1 MRFTPSLL
9 AAALYSTSVAAFFP
23 LKLDADIN
31 ARDISNDGAVT
42 LDVRRAPVRRDNLFK
57 SIKADKPTAT
67 NSTGIDQDGKDYSY
81 FAVAQIGSEKQE
93 MWMLLDTGGSNTWI
107 FSSQCTDEPCQQHRT
122 FTESKS
128 DTLNMSSVSW
138 NVGYG
143 TGTVNG
149 VLGDDTLSIAG
160 LEVTM
165 ALGLAKEASDDFMS
179 YPMDGIL
186 GLSRSND
193 TGYDSPTF
201 MDVVEKAGL
210 LQSNIIGFSLSR
222 GDDGGKDGSITFGG
236 VDEDKLSGNVTYT
249 DTVSSSNR
257 WSIPVDDV
265 TVDGTA
271 CNFTDRSAIIDTG
284 TSYAMMTPDDAK
296 TLHDMIPG
304 SSKSGSKY
312 LVPCDS
318 DAELRVI
325 FSGVSY
331 AISPKDYVGEKSGSD
346 CASNIIAQQSFG
358 ENVWLLG
365 DVFLKNVYSVF
376 DYDNN
381 KIGFAGRKGMTDPV
395 VTSEDSNQ
403 DTVDAS
409 KVGGTGD
416 GSDSSSSSSPS
427 SSESD
432 SPSSTSSS
440 SSSSSTADEKSS
452 ATIITPQLCWPALL
466 VMLGFIYS

>member
-1 MRFTPSLL
+1 MRLVPSLL
-9 AAALYSTSVAAFFP
+9 VAALYSTSVAAFFP
-23 LKLDADIN
+23 LKLNADID
-31 ARDISNDGAVT
+31 ARDTSNNGFVT
-42 LDVRRAPVRRDNLFK
+42 LDVRKAPVRRHNLFK
-57 SIKADKPTAT
+57 SITADKPTAP
-67 NSTGIDQDGKDYSY
+67 NSSGIDQDGQDYSY
-81 FAVAQIGSEKQE
+81 FAVAQVGSEKQE

-122 FTESKS
+122 FTESAS
-128 DTLNMSSVSW
+128 DTLNMTSISW

-143 TGTVNG
+143 TGTVSG
-149 VLGDDTLSIAG
+149 VIGNDSLSIAG
-160 LEVTM
+160 LEVNM

-201 MDVVEKAGL
+201 MDVIENAGL
-210 LQSNIIGFSLSR
+210 LESNIVGFSLSR

-236 VDEDKLSGNVTYT
+236 VDEDKMSGNVTYS
-249 DTVSSSNR
+249 DTVPSSNR

-296 TLHDMIPG
+296 TLHNMIPG

-312 LVPCDS
+312 LVPCDT

-331 AISPKDYVGEKSGSD
+331 AISPKDYVGDKSGSD
-346 CASNIIAQQSFG
+346 CASNIIAQEAFG

-376 DYDNN
+376 DYDDN
-381 KIGFAGRKGMTDPV
+381 KIGFAGRKGMTDPI
-395 VTSEDSNQ
+395 VTSEDSTQ

-409 KVGGTGD
+409 DVGDTAD
-416 GSDSSSSSSPS
+416 GSESSSPS
-427 SSESD
+427 SSESG

-440 SSSSSTADEKSS
+440 SASTSTTDDKSS
-452 ATIITPQLCWPALL
+452 ATTIAPRLCWPALL
-466 VMLGFIYS
+466 VMLGFFYF